1 MRLCSS
7 VNLFPRNA
15 DKLALE
21 SAEFFQQIISD
32 QATAHATL
40 RRQPHAG
47 MSTSDMQRKLKA
59 WEEQAVAL
67 WTYLT
72 GKPFKVHVLE
82 DADSDLSFSRAL
94 CMHL

>member
-1 MRLCSS
+1 MRFCSS
-7 VNLFPRNA
+7 VNLLPRNA
-15 DKLALE
+15 DTLALDF
-21 SAEFFQQIISD
+21 AKVLQQIISD

-40 RRQPHAG
+40 HRQPHAG
-47 MSTSDMQRKLKA
+47 MSTLDVQRKLTA

-82 DADSDLSFSRAL
+82 DADSELSFSWAL
-94 CMHL
+94 CMHT